1 MLGQKQAFLLVRLR
15 DLAAR
20 VLERLAHRHPSVTI
34 SIGLL
39 GGERLDEVLRKL
51 RFVSLAA
58 RFRRGD
64 DDTPGPGERLEKGA
78 AGACR
83 IDEDQALAGKLV
95 EELRPF
101 LGGQV
106 GAGQVERR
114 FLPVEAAVSEQNHE
128 DLVFALHARGEI
140 PEYFFDALPRR
151 TALDELR
158 IDLGLLREINN
169 VVLRN

>member
-39 GGERLDEVLRKL
+39 GGERLDE
-51 RFVSLAA
+51 
-58 RFRRGD
+58 
-64 DDTPGPGERLEKGA
+64 
-78 AGACR
+78 
-83 IDEDQALAGKLV
+83 DQALAGKLV

-101 LGGQV
+101 LGGQG

-128 DLVFALHARGEI
+128 DLVFGLHARGEI

-158 IDLGLLREINN
+158 I
-169 VVLRN
+169 